1 MDTLL
6 VTFVY
11 PAVVDFLEG
20 FLSNCDNQT
29 FKPSKVLFF
38 NDGVVNLEAY
48 LSNFSIPWESIPVNG
63 TIVENRLFA
72 LEDLK
77 KRPQANIV
85 FQDADDLMSV
95 NRVEK
100 VVDYLKTH
108 QLVVNDLDIMNADG
122 VVTNEKYWSERLDN
136 GFIFDHHFIEKLN
149 IVGFGNTA
157 LQSQLL
163 KTELSNSRVAPLA
176 ADWFVFYQLL
186 EKSNSKGIFIN
197 EGTTLYR
204 QHDNNTAGLGCVTI
218 QRINH
223 AFEVKKKHYQALQ
236 ECGYDCAELL
246 KEIEINQKVTYK
258 NNLFNIKK
266 PLFWWEETTLIV

>member
-1 MDTLL
+1 
-6 VTFVY
+6 
-11 PAVVDFLEG
+11 
-20 FLSNCDNQT
+20 
-29 FKPSKVLFF
+29 
-38 NDGVVNLEAY
+38 
-48 LSNFSIPWESIPVNG
+48 
-63 TIVENRLFA
+63 
-72 LEDLK
+72 
-77 KRPQANIV
+77 
-85 FQDADDLMSV
+85 
-95 NRVEK
+95 
-100 VVDYLKTH
+100 VDYLKTH

-122 VVTNEKYWSERLDN
+122 VVTNKKYWSERLDN

-163 KTELSNSRVAPLA
+163 TTEISNSSVEPLA

-204 QHDNNTAGLGCVTI
+204 QHDNNTAGLGGVVTI
-218 QRINH
+218 QRINN
-223 AFEVKKKHYQALQ
+223 AFEVKKKQYQALQ
-236 ECGYDCAELL
+236 ACGYDCAELL